1 MSCLFVSWKGHRSF
15 RLQEETT
22 ICHLT
27 RKQIEVENPMAYIND
42 INLSFYLGGHIAKLQ
57 FVLIDGVNGITQTYS
72 IFNL

>member
-1 MSCLFVSWKGHRSF
+1 
-15 RLQEETT
+15 
-22 ICHLT
+22 
-27 RKQIEVENPMAYIND
+27 MAYIND